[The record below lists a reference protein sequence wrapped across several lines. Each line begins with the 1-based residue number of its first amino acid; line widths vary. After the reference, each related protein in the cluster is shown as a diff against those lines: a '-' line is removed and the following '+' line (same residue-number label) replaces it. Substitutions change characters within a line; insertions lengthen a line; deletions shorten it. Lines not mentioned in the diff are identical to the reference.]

1 MNELLPAEPPND
13 GPRLLAEEQPG
24 DNAPALSVSE
34 LSGVLKRQV
43 EETFGHVR
51 VRGEISGFKRHGS
64 GHCYLS
70 LKDDRACIDGVIW
83 KGQAAA
89 MRFRPEDGIEVI
101 ATGKL
106 TTYPGR
112 SKYQIVIDRME
123 LAGQGA
129 LMALLDQRRR
139 MLAAEGLFD
148 EARKRPLPFMPR
160 IIGVVTS
167 PTGAVIRDILHR
179 LADRCPCHVLLWPV
193 AVQGEGAAAQVARAV
208 RGFAALPD
216 RGAIPRPDLLIVG
229 RGGGSIEDLWAF
241 NEEEVVRAIA
251 ASSIPTISA
260 VGHET
265 DTTLADFAADRR
277 APTPTAAAE
286 MAVPVRADLSHH
298 VRELGARVERL
309 TRRYADRANERYDA
323 VATRFPV
330 LESLFAGHQ
339 QRLDEIGGRLPRA
352 LERRIAV
359 ARGDLAHAAGALRP
373 ALLFNKL
380 DRAADRLSAIRLSDT
395 PIRLRMEQGGATLD
409 RLWRI
414 AEQLHPDKPLARGYV
429 RVEKRGGVVLTSAA
443 AAKAAALLTLHFAD
457 GAVDARVENGTRPAY
472 AKTKDDDETRP
483 RQQDLF

>member
-1 MNELLPAEPPND
+1 
-13 GPRLLAEEQPG
+13 
-24 DNAPALSVSE
+24 VSE
-34 LSGVLKRQV
+34 LSGALKRTV
-43 EETFGHVR
+43 EDAFGHVR
-51 VRGEISGFKRHGS
+51 VRGEISGFKRHSS

-70 LKDDRACIDGVIW
+70 LKDERACIDGVIW

-106 TTYPGR
+106 TTFPGR

-148 EARKRPLPFMPR
+148 EGRKRPLPFLPR

-179 LADRCPCHVLLWPV
+179 LEDRCPSHVILWPV
-193 AVQGEGAAAQVARAV
+193 AVQGEGAAAQVAAAV
-208 RGFAALPD
+208 RGFGALAP
-216 RGAIPRPDLLIVG
+216 GGPVPRPDLLIVG

-251 ASSIPTISA
+251 GSPIPVISA

-286 MAVPVRADLSHH
+286 MAVPVRADLAHQ
-298 VRELGARVERL
+298 VRELGARAERL
-309 TRRYADRANERYDA
+309 ARRYRERAGERFEAVADR
-323 VATRFPV
+323 FPA
-330 LESLFAGHQ
+330 LDSLFAGQQ
-339 QRLDEIGGRLPRA
+339 QRLDDIADRLPRA
-352 LERRIAV
+352 LGARIAH
-359 ARGDLAHAAGALRP
+359 ARSDLAQAAGALRP
-373 ALLFNKL
+373 ALLDRKL
-380 DRAADRLSAIRLSDT
+380 ERAQERLTAVRLSDR
-395 PIRLRMEQGGATLD
+395 PILMRIEQGRQRLD
-409 RLWRI
+409 AAWRI

-429 RVEKRGGVVLTSAA
+429 RVEKRGGGVLGTAGEARAA
-443 AAKAAALLTLHFAD
+443 GALTLHFAD
-457 GAVDARVENGTRPAY
+457 GAVDARVEKDGAPAY
-472 AKTKDDDETRP
+472 AKPKAAKASDEQAP